1 MSREMKESNIK
12 WIGKMPSNWNISKH
26 KYVMHKEKIICDKYN
41 GEDILSLS
49 VNGVIVRDLDAGG
62 KMPTSFDGYQEVV
75 PGDLLM
81 CLFDIDVTPRCVG
94 LIQNK
99 GLTSPAY
106 SRFHVHEGYY
116 AGYYDY
122 LLRTIDDKKVFVHL
136 SKNLRNSLTETD
148 FGSLPTI
155 VPPYEEQVRITNFL
169 DNKCDEIDKVIY
181 MTEESIDK
189 YKTLKNSIINNAV
202 TRGVD
207 SNVECIESGIDWIK
221 KLPKGWKSIN
231 PKALFSLRKEKAF
244 EGERQ
249 LTASQQYGVI
259 YQDDY
264 MSLTGSKIVVVEKDF
279 SILKH
284 VEKGDFVIRMRSF
297 QGGLEYSENSGS
309 ISSAYVMLIPDLE
322 KINPR
327 YYKWLF
333 KSQIYINA
341 LQSTSNLVRDGQA
354 MRYSNFAQVRLFEV
368 PLEEQGKIA
377 DYLDKKC
384 PEIDR
389 LIERKQNFLKKLKDY
404 KEAMIFEYVTGKKEV
419 SDCY

>member
-1 MSREMKESNIK
+1 MKESNIK

-94 LIQNK
+94 LIKNK

-155 VPPYEEQVRITNFL
+155 VPPYV
-169 DNKCDEIDKVIY
+169 C
-181 MTEESIDK
+181 
-189 YKTLKNSIINNAV
+189 A
-202 TRGVD
+202 
-207 SNVECIESGIDWIK
+207 
-221 KLPKGWKSIN
+221 
-231 PKALFSLRKEKAF
+231 
-244 EGERQ
+244 
-249 LTASQQYGVI
+249 
-259 YQDDY
+259 
-264 MSLTGSKIVVVEKDF
+264 
-279 SILKH
+279 
-284 VEKGDFVIRMRSF
+284 
-297 QGGLEYSENSGS
+297 
-309 ISSAYVMLIPDLE
+309 
-322 KINPR
+322 
-327 YYKWLF
+327 
-333 KSQIYINA
+333 
-341 LQSTSNLVRDGQA
+341 NLNIGQ
-354 MRYSNFAQVRLFEV
+354 MVH
-368 PLEEQGKIA
+368 
-377 DYLDKKC
+377 
-384 PEIDR
+384 
-389 LIERKQNFLKKLKDY
+389 
-404 KEAMIFEYVTGKKEV
+404 
-419 SDCY
+419 